1 MFMRTV
7 YFLILLVFF
16 NHVTVLP
23 TKIKKFF
30 KKVLATWDLTC
41 IPLLI
46 TSFVNLLGISVSKEK
61 VMFVHWIGVLFWD
74 FWLLVIFCPLASTWA
89 LVPGTEIPAV
99 RNLVDT
105 LMVALDAWK
114 KQRDELT
121 TQFSFFRSCHCFFV
135 KWG

>member
-1 MFMRTV
+1 MFVRTV

-23 TKIKKFF
+23 TKIKKFL

-61 VMFVHWIGVLFWD
+61 VMFVHWIGVLF
-74 FWLLVIFCPLASTWA
+74 
-89 LVPGTEIPAV
+89 
-99 RNLVDT
+99 
-105 LMVALDAWK
+105 
-114 KQRDELT
+114 
-121 TQFSFFRSCHCFFV
+121 
-135 KWG
+135 